1 MRVLT
6 TCLTM
11 MLLLLLATGCRRKT
25 DLDANGVP
33 RTLIVAAYEGDNPGE
48 TSVVLEKVQK
58 YLEGKLN
65 MKVEY
70 LQSTDYTTVIEAM
83 VTGKAQMVFLSPFG
97 FVWATHSQKR

>member
-1 MRVLT
+1 MKFLT

-11 MLLLLLATGCRRKT
+11 MFLLLLAAGCRRKA

-48 TSVVLEKVQK
+48 TSVVLDKVK
-58 YLEGKLN
+58 TYLEGKLN
-65 MKVEY
+65 MKVEF

-83 VTGKAQMVFLSPFG
+83 VTGKAHLAYLSPFSY
-97 FVWATHSQKR
+97 VLATQ